1 MPFPTY
7 AVKID
12 WNNDGDFLDV
22 GEIVTNACM
31 KVTYWRGFQDEFGH
45 AEAGGCRITLRDTD
59 GTYVPE
65 NAGSALYGSLVPN
78 RTVCVNATYGGTV
91 DIVQNNPLAAGGLA
105 LVVVDGTN
113 FTIDSYIQIESE
125 HIHITNIVAN
135 TLTIERA
142 HFGTEAVAHVLN
154 TPIVDLFPL
163 FYGYIDD
170 IIPAPGPNEQ
180 RVLISCVD
188 GFDQL
193 RRTKVSLAID
203 NTGLY
208 SGIKLGAITGIIYHT
223 LNNAGWDMTKIRL
236 DDGLDPY
243 PLVYAEK
250 ESCLTLLQQVEASE
264 FGFLYFG
271 GDGLLNW
278 EDRHYRLTNTRCT
291 TSQYTTTVYGHIKPI
306 SPLSAIRNKVTM
318 TVHPQTF
325 VDVLVT
331 LWILQDTGANSPLFG
346 PGESKTFIAHYADAD
361 GHPSIAGN
369 VITPTIAGAPDDYHA
384 FSDTAEAGTDLSANC
399 DITALVDN
407 TSRFADRSKI
417 TVTNSGTVSF
427 YLTKLIIRGRLYK
440 EDGKLEIESES
451 AASKVAYGTR
461 EFDAT
466 LPFYQ
471 SSTALQGIAD
481 NIIYTSKD
489 PVPKYEIDLTNRSAA
504 ILAEILNR
512 RISDRITVQAATLN
526 IDDDFFIE
534 HVRHEILMG
543 SEQLHKCWWQ
553 VSKVDSRMYWILNT
567 SQLGSGYAFPT
578 VLGY

>member
-1 MPFPTY
+1 MPFATY

-12 WNNDGDFLDV
+12 WNNDGDFLDA

-65 NAGSALYGSLVPN
+65 NAGSALYGNLVPN

-105 LVVVDGTN
+105 LIVVDGTN

-125 HIHITNIVAN
+125 HIHITNIVGN

-142 HFGTEAVAHVLN
+142 HFGTAAAAHVLN

-193 RRTKVSLAID
+193 RRMKVSLEID
-203 NTGLY
+203 TTGLY
-208 SGIKLGAITGIIYHT
+208 SGVKLGAITGIIYHT
-223 LNNAGWDMTKIRL
+223 LKNAGWDLTKIRL
-236 DDGLDPY
+236 DDGLETY

-264 FGFLYFG
+264 FGFLYVG

-291 TSQYTTTVYGHIKPI
+291 TSQYTATVYGHIKPI
-306 SPLSAIRNKVTM
+306 SALSAIRNKVTI
-318 TVHPQTF
+318 TAHPQT
-325 VDVLVT
+325 LVAVT
-331 LWILQDTGANSPLFG
+331 VTIWTLQDTGADSPMLG
-346 PGESKTFIAHYADAD
+346 PGESRTFIAHYADAD
-361 GHPSIAGN
+361 GHPSIAGS
-369 VITPTIAGAPDDYHA
+369 VLTPTIAGADDDYHA
-384 FSDTAEAGTDLSANC
+384 FSDTAEAGDDLSANVTV
-399 DITALVDN
+399 TALIDG
-407 TSRFADRSKI
+407 TSRWADRSEI
-417 TVTNSGTVSF
+417 TITNDGAVTF
-427 YLTKLIIRGRLYK
+427 YLTKLILRGRLYK
-440 EDGKLEIESES
+440 EEGKLEVVSE
-451 AASKVAYGTR
+451 
-461 EFDAT
+461 DAT
-466 LPFYQ
+466 SLADYGVREVDIRLPFYQ
-471 SSTALQGIAD
+471 HSTQMQGVAD
-481 NIIYTSKD
+481 NMVYTYKN
-489 PVPKYEIDLTNRSAA
+489 PVPKYEIDLTNRSTA
-504 ILAEILNR
+504 ILAEILKR

-543 SEQLHKCWWQ
+543 KEQLHKCWWQ